1 MGVFNQRNGITKGG
15 FTMNKLEE
23 LRKERELIGARLL
36 NGIAD
41 KYDIRR
47 LHYVLE
53 EIAELEAE
61 EE

>member
-1 MGVFNQRNGITKGG
+1 MS
-15 FTMNKLEE
+15 
-23 LRKERELIGARLL
+23 

-47 LHYVLE
+47 LPYVLE

>member
-1 MGVFNQRNGITKGG
+1 
-15 FTMNKLEE
+15 MNRLEE
-23 LRKERELIGARLL
+23 LRKEREEIGGRLL
-36 NGIAD
+36 AGIAD

-47 LHYVLE
+47 LPYVLE

>member
-1 MGVFNQRNGITKGG
+1 
-15 FTMNKLEE
+15 MNKLEE
-23 LRKERELIGARLL
+23 LRKERELIGGRLL
-36 NGIAD
+36 SGIAD

-47 LHYVLE
+47 LPYVLE

>member
-1 MGVFNQRNGITKGG
+1 
-15 FTMNKLEE
+15 MNKLEE

-36 NGIAD
+36 NGIAN

-47 LHYVLE
+47 LPYVLE